1 MIIEL
6 GNSYQMADET
16 IVHIQYKSGT
26 RVPLFRAEITD
37 RDAWF
42 ADGTHSSGND
52 SLKLIARVLGSAPPP
67 APVPTSAPV
76 AAPVGV
82 RLGRVVVTIDLDAMT
97 ASVRRG

>member
-26 RVPLFRAEITD
+26 RVPLFRAYIND

-52 SLKLIARVLGSAPPP
+52 SLRLIARVLGSAPAPI
-67 APVPTSAPV
+67 APVPT
-76 AAPVGV
+76 AAPAAPTTA
-82 RLGRVVVTIDLDAMT
+82 RLGRYIVDLDAMT
-97 ASVRRG
+97 VRRI